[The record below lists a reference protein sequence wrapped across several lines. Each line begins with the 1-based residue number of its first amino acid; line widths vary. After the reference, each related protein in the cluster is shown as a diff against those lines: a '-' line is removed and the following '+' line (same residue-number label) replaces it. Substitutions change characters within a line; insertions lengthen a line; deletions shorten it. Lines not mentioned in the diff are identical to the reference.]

1 MVNKEYKQ
9 GLGWVDKDSDKKSI
23 KIPYR
28 PRELQKYL
36 HDSLG
41 RFNVVVCHRR
51 VGKTVFSINEM
62 IKSAVKD
69 IMAGK
74 TAPRY
79 AYLAPLFKQAKTVA
93 WDELKRL
100 LRDFPDAKFNEA
112 ELRADFMGARIQ
124 LYGADNP
131 DTLRGIYL
139 DGVILDEYAQMN
151 PKMYSEVIR
160 PALSDRKGWAIF
172 IGTPKGKNEFYDIYH
187 SAKEKKG
194 WKRFLFKASE
204 TGILDEEELEMARQD
219 MAETEYEQE
228 YECSWSAALRGAYY
242 AKELEQAYTDERVG
256 KVPYDPSKQ
265 VVTAWDLGVSDST
278 AIWFAQF
285 DGKAINVI
293 DYYENS
299 GEGLPHYID
308 VLNSKGYRYG
318 AHIAPH
324 DIVVREFSTGKSRK
338 DLAFSLGIDFQV
350 APKLKVMD
358 GIDTVR
364 TTINRCWFDE
374 GKTKKGLDALL
385 QYRSSYDD
393 KKKVWSQKPVHDWT
407 SHASDAFRYLCIT
420 DVVFT
425 GNDAAWTSEL
435 PKQDLSWVV

>member
-1 MVNKEYKQ
+1 MLGTQ
-9 GLGWVDKDSDKKSI
+9 GDNRKGIV
-23 KIPYR
+23 IPYT
-28 PRELQKYL
+28 PRTLQAKLHNELA
-36 HDSLG
+36 

-51 VGKTVFSINEM
+51 FGKTVFAINQM
-62 IKSAVKD
+62 IKSAIQD
-69 IMAGK
+69 LQAGK
-74 TAPRY
+74 KAPRY

-100 LRDFPDAKFNEA
+100 LIDFPDVKFNEA

-160 PALSDRKGWAIF
+160 PALSDRKGWGIF

-187 SAKEKKG
+187 TAKEKKG
-194 WKRFLFKASE
+194 WKRFLFKASD
-204 TGILDEEELEMARQD
+204 TGILDDEELEMAQQD

-242 AKELEQAYTDERVG
+242 AKELEVAYDEERIG

-278 AIWFAQF
+278 SIWFAQY
-285 DGKAINVI
+285 DGKSINII

-364 TTINRCWFDE
+364 TTLHKCWFDE
-374 GKTKKGLDALL
+374 DKCKKGIDSLL

-393 KKKVWSQKPVHDWT
+393 KKKIWSQKPVHDWT
-407 SHASDAFRYLCIT
+407 SHASDSFRYLCIT
-420 DVVFT
+420 EPVFV
-425 GNDAAWTSEL
+425 GNDSVWAREL
-435 PKQDLSWVV
+435 PKQDLSWII

>member
-1 MVNKEYKQ
+1 MNKGEEKRR
-9 GLGWVDKDSDKKSI
+9 GVV
-23 KIPYR
+23 IPYT
-28 PRELQKYL
+28 PRLLQAKLHNELA
-36 HDSLG
+36 

-51 VGKTVFSINEM
+51 FGKTVFAINQM
-62 IKSAVKD
+62 IKSAVEDLQTNK
-69 IMAGK
+69 K
-74 TAPRY
+74 APRY

-100 LRDFPDAKFNEA
+100 LIDFPDVKFNEA

-139 DGVILDEYAQMN
+139 DGVILDEFAQMN

-160 PALSDRKGWAIF
+160 PALSDRKGWAVF
-172 IGTPKGKNEFYDIYH
+172 IGTPKGKNDFYDLYH
-187 SAKEKKG
+187 TAKEKKG

-204 TGILDEEELEMARQD
+204 TGILDDEELELAKQD
-219 MAETEYEQE
+219 MADTEFEQE

-242 AKELEQAYTDERVG
+242 AKEIEAAYDEERIG

-265 VVTAWDLGVSDST
+265 VVTSWDLGVADST
-278 AIWFAQF
+278 SIWFAQY
-285 DGKAINVI
+285 DGKAINII
-293 DYYENS
+293 DYYESS

-308 VLNSKGYRYG
+308 VLNHKEYRYG

-338 DLAFSLGIDFQV
+338 ELAFSLGIDFQV

-358 GIDTVR
+358 GIDSVR
-364 TTINRCWFDE
+364 TTLNKCWFDE
-374 GKTKKGLDALL
+374 DKTKKGLEALL

-393 KKKVWSQKPVHDWT
+393 KKKIWSQKPVHDWT
-407 SHASDAFRYLCIT
+407 SHASDAFRYLCVT
-420 DVVFT
+420 EPVFV
-425 GNDAAWTSEL
+425 GNDSVWSRDL

>member
-1 MVNKEYKQ
+1 M
-9 GLGWVDKDSDKKSI
+9 KSKGEGKRKGI
-23 KIPYR
+23 VIPYT
-28 PRELQKYL
+28 PRVLQAKLHNELA
-36 HDSLG
+36 

-51 VGKTVFSINEM
+51 FGKTVFAINQM
-62 IKSAVKD
+62 IKSAVQD
-69 IMAGK
+69 LQDGK
-74 TAPRY
+74 KAPRY

-100 LRDFPDAKFNEA
+100 LRDFPDVKFNEA
-112 ELRADFMGARIQ
+112 ELRADFMDARIQ

-139 DGVILDEYAQMN
+139 DGVVLDEYAQMN

-160 PALSDRKGWAIF
+160 PALSDRKGWGVF

-187 SAKEKKG
+187 TAVEKKG

-204 TGILDEEELEMARQD
+204 TGILDEEELMMAKQD
-219 MAETEYEQE
+219 MADTEFEQE

-242 AKELEQAYTDERVG
+242 AKELEAAYDEDRVG

-265 VVTAWDLGVSDST
+265 VVTSWDLGVADST
-278 AIWFAQF
+278 AIWFAQY
-285 DGKAINVI
+285 DGKSINII
-293 DYYENS
+293 DYYESS

-308 VLNSKGYRYG
+308 VLNQKGYRYG

-358 GIDTVR
+358 GIDSVR
-364 TTINRCWFDE
+364 TTLNKCWFDQI
-374 GKTKKGLDALL
+374 KCQQGLDALL
-385 QYRSSYDD
+385 QYRSSYND
-393 KKKVWSQKPVHDWT
+393 KKKIWSQKPVHDWT
-407 SHASDAFRYLCIT
+407 SHASDAFRYLCVT
-420 DVVFT
+420 EPVFV
-425 GNDAAWTSEL
+425 GNDSVWGREL
-435 PKQDLSWVV
+435 PKQDLSWVI